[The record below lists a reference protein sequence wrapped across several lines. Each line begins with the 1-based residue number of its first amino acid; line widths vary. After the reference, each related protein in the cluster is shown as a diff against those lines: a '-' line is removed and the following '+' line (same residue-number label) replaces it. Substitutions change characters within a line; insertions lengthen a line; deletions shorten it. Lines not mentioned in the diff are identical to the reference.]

1 MTLNTELQRLS
12 TLKEL
17 TEVKGRDYKDQNAEF
32 KQHQTTCLDLMAAA
46 GCGAWRDDTTGTLY
60 TKVEDRVKGQV
71 EDRRLYIRW
80 CLEQDAGVQEFLR
93 EWSPEGVIE
102 PDLVDS
108 AEFEAA
114 FYDLLVGGLE
124 LVAVK
129 EKQDRCNAQAR
140 AHIDDEAPLPP
151 GLTFRPDPYIQ
162 QRRS

>member
-1 MTLNTELQRLS
+1 MPTLNTELQRLS
-12 TLKEL
+12 TLKDL
-17 TEVKGRDYKDQNAEF
+17 TEVKGRDYKAQSADF
-32 KQHQTTCLDLMAAA
+32 KEQQTKCLDLMEAQ
-46 GCGAWRDDTTGTLY
+46 GCKSWRGEDGTLY
-60 TKVEDRVKGQV
+60 TRCEDRVKGQV
-71 EDRRLYIRW
+71 EDRRLYIRY
-80 CLEQDAGVQEFLR
+80 CLEQDEGVQEFLNWAW
-93 EWSPEGVIE
+93 EKGDELE
-102 PDLVDS
+102 LH
-108 AEFEAA
+108 EK